1 MTNTNFFKLV
11 QCHLEEREYNN
22 VYENLMKDKNYLKAY
37 QHHKE
42 LFDKYENLDLPLEQR
57 RFINE
62 LIDAIHSQG
71 MCLHR
76 SFISYGYAVW
86 IFYCV
91 ILNQSKQ
98 FIL

>member
-42 LFDKYENLDLPLEQR
+42 MMDKYENLDLPFEQR
-57 RFINE
+57 KFFNE
-62 LIDAIHSQG
+62 LIDAIHSQECAYTAVLFR
-71 MCLHR
+71 MAMQ
-76 SFISYGYAVW
+76 YGFSIVW
-86 IFYCV
+86 E
-91 ILNQSKQ
+91 LLDMK
-98 FIL
+98 

>member
-11 QCHLEEREYNN
+11 QCHLEEREDNN

-57 RFINE
+57 RFFNE
-62 LIDAIHSQG
+62 LIDAIHAQECAYTAVLFR
-71 MCLHR
+71 MAVQ
-76 SFISYGYAVW
+76 YGFS
-86 IFYCV
+86 I
-91 ILNQSKQ
+91 ILELADLK
-98 FIL
+98 